1 MLKYIGS
8 HRLINV
14 IYIDNFTKDDKTH
27 FKMTGSELCDH
38 GNDFKIVY
46 SVLSFTFQN
55 LRHEVRNT
63 SKLQL

>member
-1 MLKYIGS
+1 
-8 HRLINV
+8 
-14 IYIDNFTKDDKTH
+14 
-27 FKMTGSELCDH
+27 MTGSELRDH

-55 LRHEVRNT
+55 LRHEISNT